1 MTSGQLNQVLRQ
13 LCRLV
18 GVRSVEELGDRQ
30 LLEAFAKNRDAA
42 AFEVLVQRH
51 GPLVLGV
58 CKRVLHE
65 EHDAEDAFQAT
76 FMVLAR
82 KADSIRRQE
91 AVGSWLC
98 GTAYRL
104 ALKARAAAGRRREQ
118 ERQAGQMAS
127 TQTEPDPHW
136 QELRPV
142 LDEELNR
149 LPDKYRVPL
158 VLCYLQGK
166 TNEAAAKE
174 LGWPIGSISYRLAQ
188 AREKLRV
195 RLLERGVVLSGAAL
209 PALLAENASAA
220 VQGPLIDATVS
231 ASLAFAAGEAAAVAG
246 SSAAAVALAEAG
258 VQAILFAKAKLIA
271 LTCCAV
277 LAVTGT
283 VGVTYKIMSR
293 TPAPPT
299 EIVVFR
305 DMLPRLRLAFSQ
317 SQRFGIVCTRLLDP
331 NDASQMKPLTRERD
345 GKTNNTCFRI
355 DGLEYLFGIEIPRV
369 RWGRDRNNRPLKEV
383 KLDEH
388 TWQSVLE
395 VVDQSGKAEVRI
407 TQTVQLIRGEMT
419 GLLDTVLVK
428 YDIVNF
434 DNVPHTVGLRFM
446 LDTLIGGNDG
456 VPFLIPPGEQG
467 PGRLL
472 DAMEIF
478 RGRAVPD
485 FIRAIETDKLE
496 DRMATVAEL
505 GLKLRGYEPLEK
517 LVVCRWPQ
525 NSEARWGGSNEPGD
539 WNYEPMNADPQMKD
553 SCVVLYWAQQSMKP
567 QSERHLAFTYG
578 LGQIYGEGFGGS
590 AEGGFSPREDGRLRL
605 LTAGSTKIGNTFT
618 ATAYVKGDK
627 LAGQRIKLELPA
639 GLTLAPG
646 QKAEQEVP
654 KAGRE
659 GYSQISWRVRSA
671 SVGKFQLKVDLLGFT
686 AERQMQVTDKSL
698 FD

>member
-51 GPLVLGV
+51 GPLVMGV

-65 EHDAEDAFQAT
+65 EHDAEDVFQAT

-127 TQTEPDPHW
+127 PPPEPDPHW

-149 LPDKYRVPL
+149 LPDKYRAPL

-166 TNEAAAKE
+166 TNEVAAKE
-174 LGWPIGSISYRLAQ
+174 LGWPVGSISYRLSQ

-195 RLLERGVVLSGAAL
+195 RLLERGIVLSSAAL

-220 VQGPLIDATVS
+220 VQGPLIDATVT

-258 VQAILFAKAKLIA
+258 VQAILFAKAKAIA
-271 LTCCAV
+271 LACCA
-277 LAVTGT
+277 LIAVTGT
-283 VGVTYKIMSR
+283 VGVTYHVLTRGPSR
-293 TPAPPT
+293 PT
-299 EIVVFR
+299 EVLVVR
-305 DMLPRLRLAFSQ
+305 DPTPRLRLAFSQ
-317 SQRFGIVCTRLLDP
+317 SQRFGIVCTQLRDPLDP
-331 NDASQMKPLTRERD
+331 ERWKRLTREEN
-345 GKTNNTCFRI
+345 GLTNNTCFRI
-355 DGLEYLFGIEIPRV
+355 DGLDYLFGVEVPGV
-369 RWGRDRNNRPLKEV
+369 RWARDRNNKPIRDV

-388 TWQSVLE
+388 TWQAAVEVL
-395 VVDQSGKAEVRI
+395 DQGGKPAIRI

-419 GLLDTVLVK
+419 GLLDTVLVR
-428 YDIVNF
+428 YDLLNLDVR
-434 DNVPHTVGLRFM
+434 PHTVGLRFM

-456 VPFLIPPGEQG
+456 VPFLIPPGEQSA
-467 PGRLL
+467 GRLL
-472 DAMEIF
+472 DSMEIF
-478 RGRAVPD
+478 NSRTVPA

-505 GLKLRGYEPLEK
+505 NLKLQGYEPLDR
-517 LVVCRWPQ
+517 LVICRWPD
-525 NSEARWGGSNEPGD
+525 NSEIRWD
-539 WNYEPMNADPQMKD
+539 WDFRPMNEVPQKSD
-553 SCVVLYWAQQSMKP
+553 SCAVLYWAQQSMRP
-567 QSERHLAFTYG
+567 QSERRLAFTYG

-605 LTAGSTKIGNTFT
+605 LTAGSSKMGNTFT

-627 LAGQRIKLELPA
+627 LAGQKIRLELPA
-639 GLTLAPG
+639 GLTLAAG
-646 QKAEQEVP
+646 QSSEQFVP
-654 KAGRE
+654 KPGRE
-659 GYSQISWRVRSA
+659 GYSQVSWRVRSTA
-671 SVGKFQLKVDLLGFT
+671 VGRHALKVDLLGFT
-686 AERQMQVTDKSL
+686 AERQMQVTEKSL

>member
-30 LLEAFAKNRDAA
+30 LLEAFARNRDAA

-118 ERQAGQMAS
+118 ERQAGQMAP

-149 LPDKYRVPL
+149 LPDKYRAPL

-174 LGWPIGSISYRLAQ
+174 LGWPVGSISYRLAQ

-195 RLLERGVVLSGAAL
+195 RLLERGIVLSAAAL

-293 TPAPPT
+293 TPARPT
-299 EIVVFR
+299 DVAIVR
-305 DMLPRLRLAFSQ
+305 DFVPRLRLAFSQ

-331 NDASQMKPLTRERD
+331 VDASRQKKLTREEN
-345 GKTNNTCFRI
+345 GLTNNTCFRI
-355 DGLEYLFGIEIPRV
+355 DGFDYLFGVEVPGV
-369 RWGRDRNNRPLKEV
+369 RWGRDRSHKPIRET

-388 TWQSVLE
+388 TWQSVVE
-395 VVDQSGKAEVRI
+395 VVDQNGKAEIRI

-428 YDIVNF
+428 YDLINL
-434 DNVPHTVGLRFM
+434 DNAPHTVGLRFL

-456 VPFLIPPGEQG
+456 VPFLIPPSEQS

-472 DAMEIF
+472 DTMEIF
-478 RGRAVPD
+478 NGRRVPD

-505 GLKLRGYEPLEK
+505 GLKLQGYEPLDR
-517 LVVCRWPQ
+517 LVVCRWPD
-525 NSEARWGGSNEPGD
+525 NSEIRWD
-539 WNYEPMNADPQMKD
+539 WDFRPMNEGPQKAD
-553 SCVVLYWAQQSMKP
+553 SCAVLYWGQQSMKP

-639 GLTLAPG
+639 GLTLVPG
-646 QKAEQEVP
+646 QKAEQDVP